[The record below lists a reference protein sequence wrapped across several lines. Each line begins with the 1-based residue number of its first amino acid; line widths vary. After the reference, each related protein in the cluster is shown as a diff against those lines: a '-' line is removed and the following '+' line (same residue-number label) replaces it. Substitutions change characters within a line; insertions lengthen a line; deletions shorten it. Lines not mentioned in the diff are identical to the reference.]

1 MVFHFLTLMPS
12 MILIKTN
19 KLTRLKYINMY
30 YYTMALYLSDDNI
43 IHEIYITGMHESIR
57 STLEDDDLRLIIIRS
72 NDVLNIIT
80 YKRNKVLYQF
90 TFDHIIDACFANGL
104 ENVIIRI

>member
-1 MVFHFLTLMPS
+1 MVFHFITLIPS

-19 KLTRLKYINMY
+19 KFTRLKYINMY
-30 YYTMALYLSDDNI
+30 YYTLALHISDDNI

-72 NDVLNIIT
+72 NDVFNIIT
-80 YKRNKVLYQF
+80 YKRNKVLWEF
-90 TFDHIIDACFANGL
+90 TFDDIIDACFVNGL
-104 ENVIIRI
+104 ESVIIRI